1 MSKFPYKRVVVIGV
15 TSSGKSTLA
24 ETLARRFDM
33 EFVEL
38 DALHW
43 EPNWQ
48 EAPLEVFRARVE
60 KATEAKKWSVAG
72 NYHVVR
78 DIIWPKAETIIWLD
92 YPFRIVFWQ
101 LSRRTFK
108 RWWTREVLWGTNVE
122 PFFVHFKLWSQD
134 SLFHWLFKSYWRRK
148 REIPIVLSQPE
159 HRHLELI
166 RLYHPKET
174 QLWLKNFQDSNFAS
188 E

>member
-1 MSKFPYKRVVVIGV
+1 MSSFPFKRVVVIGV

-33 EFVEL
+33 DFVEL

-48 EAPLEVFRARVE
+48 GAPPEIFRVRVE
-60 KATEAKKWSVAG
+60 KAIQAEKWSVAG

-78 DIIWPKAETIIWLD
+78 DMIWPKAEAILWLD

-101 LSRRTFK
+101 LTRRTYK
-108 RWWTREVLWGTNVE
+108 RWRTKEVLWGTNVE
-122 PFFVHFKLWSQD
+122 PFFSHFKLWSQE
-134 SLFHWLFKSYWRRK
+134 SLFHWLFRTYWRRK
-148 REIPIVLSQPE
+148 REIPFLLSQPE
-159 HRHLELI
+159 HQHLKLIQFRHP
-166 RLYHPKET
+166 RET
-174 QLWLKNFQDSNFAS
+174 ERWLKSLP
-188 E
+188 